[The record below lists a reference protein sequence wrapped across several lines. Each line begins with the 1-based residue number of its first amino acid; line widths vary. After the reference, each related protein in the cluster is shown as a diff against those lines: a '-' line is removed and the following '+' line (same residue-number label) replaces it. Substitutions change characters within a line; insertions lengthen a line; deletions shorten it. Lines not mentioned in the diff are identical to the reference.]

1 MVWDWQKS
9 RWFMLTSH
17 MRGAV
22 SYHKTAAAASWKK
35 WDGQDFT
42 IDNYFEDGERFRDSN
57 GDRLPNGEHPAIS
70 WNRCCQVLITYSQFI
85 LLLGS

>member
-1 MVWDWQKS
+1 
-9 RWFMLTSH
+9 MLTSH

-70 WNRCCQVLITYSQFI
+70 WNRCCQVLLTYSQFI
-85 LLLGS
+85 LLIGS